1 MEVVERNLL
10 EEVAASKPLA
20 PPTYIK
26 PSRNG
31 RREFDLEGW
40 IEKQGIKVR
49 REGEWEQGGYR
60 WVLEECPWNGH
71 TDSAAFIVRFPGGA
85 IAAGCHH
92 NSCQG
97 KGWHELR
104 QHYEPGCYDHASQ
117 DGYAP
122 TKPDIHSA
130 GILLSEVKT
139 ESVSWLWRGWLALGK
154 LSVIDGDPGFGKS
167 AAVLDIAARVS
178 MGRPFPDGSRCE
190 SGAGGVIILSAED
203 GLADTI
209 KPRLDAAG
217 ADTSRIVSLA
227 TISVEG
233 EDGRHER
240 LLSVPE
246 DIPLIE
252 HEIERIGA
260 KLVIVDPLMAFLS
273 AEINSHKD
281 QDVRR
286 ALAPFAAMAD
296 RARVAVHVV
305 RHLSKGDSKSPIY
318 RGGGSI
324 GIIGAARMGSLVAK
338 DPQDDNRRVM
348 APTKNNLAV
357 QPKSLLYRLEEADN
371 GAVRVVWA
379 GESELSA
386 GDLLQTSNGA
396 EAEGRTEAEYFLSS
410 LLADGPVPSAT
421 VLEDAKAAGITE
433 STLRRAKKNLGITPR
448 RENNPHGHRG
458 EGRWVWE
465 LPKLTM
471 SGQDIRNL
479 QGAQGTGYEHLEQN
493 GHTKSVEPGLNK
505 RDLQDVQP
513 NGQTGLLSAGEHLE
527 RAAEK
532 TEGRLLL
539 TDEILREINRS
550 GSGAAKQANLYRR
563 GEITKNNAVEWIT
576 KAILQHKGADTTGWQ
591 ASAPAV
597 EAALTHPIS
606 CACEWCL

>member
-1 MEVVERNLL
+1 MTRDLL
-10 EEVAASKPLA
+10 EELAAFKPLA
-20 PPTYIK
+20 PPTYIR
-26 PSRNG
+26 PPRNG
-31 RREFDLEGW
+31 RGEFDLEGW
-40 IEKQGIKVR
+40 IKKQDIKVR
-49 REGEWEQGGYR
+49 REGEWGQGGHR

-71 TDSAAFIVRFPGGA
+71 ADKAAFIVQFPGGA

-92 NSCQG
+92 NSCEG
-97 KGWHELR
+97 KGWQEFR
-104 QHYEPGCYDHASQ
+104 QHYEPRCYEHGSQ
-117 DGYAP
+117 EGHVTA
-122 TKPDIHSA
+122 KPEIHPS

-139 ESVSWLWRGWLALGK
+139 EQVSWLWRGWIARGK
-154 LSVIDGDPGFGKS
+154 LSVIDGDPGLGKS
-167 AAVLDIAARVS
+167 AAVLDIVARLS
-178 MGRPFPDGSRCE
+178 TGRPFPDGSRCE

-217 ADTSRIVSLA
+217 ADTSRILSLA

-252 HEIERIGA
+252 HEIERVGA

-273 AEINSHKD
+273 GEINSHKD

-286 ALAPFAAMAD
+286 ALAPLAAMAE
-296 RARVAVHVV
+296 RTGVAVHVV
-305 RHLSKGDSKSPIY
+305 RHLSKGDGKSPIY

-338 DPQDDNRRVM
+338 DPQDENRRVM
-348 APTKNNLAV
+348 APTKNNLAI
-357 QPKSLLYRLEEADN
+357 QPKSLLYTLEEADN
-371 GAVRVVWA
+371 GAVKVVWS

-396 EAEGRTEAEYFLSS
+396 EAEARTEAEYFLSS
-410 LLADGPVPSAT
+410 LLADGPVPAAT
-421 VLEDAKAAGITE
+421 ILEEAKAAGITE
-433 STLRRAKKNLGITPR
+433 STLRRAKKNLGITPK

-479 QGAQGTGYEHLEQN
+479 QGAQGAGYEHLEQN
-493 GHTKSVEPGLNK
+493 GHTKSVESGVDKGN
-505 RDLQDVQP
+505 LQDVQA
-513 NGQTGLLSAGEHLE
+513 NGQAALLSSGEHLE
-527 RAAEK
+527 RAAE
-532 TEGRLLL
+532 EANGRLLL

-550 GSGAAKQANLYRR
+550 GSGAAKQAELYRR
-563 GEITKNNAVEWIT
+563 GEITETNAVEWIA
-576 KAILQHKGADTTGWQ
+576 KAILRHKGANSDSWQ

-597 EAALTHPIS
+597 GDALTHPIS